1 MTEPSIAARAE
12 AMQDRLVS
20 YSAQRGSNPKNI
32 PATMHQ
38 VLELAGMV
46 RDLAS
51 SERPSVASI
60 LLEHAGPYFDG
71 GDMRCKCR
79 LVVENDAAWAEHVA
93 QALEDGAQ

>member
-46 RDLAS
+46 RDLAG
-51 SERPSVASI
+51 SERPSVTCAWCP
-60 LLEHAGPYFDG
+60 EPARGDAQHNDG
-71 GDMRCKCR
+71 RRHPSCGQPDHGQEFRS
-79 LVVENDAAWAEHVA
+79 
-93 QALEDGAQ
+93 